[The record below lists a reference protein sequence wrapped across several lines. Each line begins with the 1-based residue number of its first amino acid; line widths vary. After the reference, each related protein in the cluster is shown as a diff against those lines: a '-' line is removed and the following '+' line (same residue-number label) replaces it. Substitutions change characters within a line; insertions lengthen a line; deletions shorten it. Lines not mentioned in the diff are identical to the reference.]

1 MKQCALIVILAW
13 LLGSYPAHAE
23 GFSAIDP
30 FGTERDLALS
40 SFAST
45 ADTARCDKE
54 QINKPLTLIGV
65 VDLSLCNNPQTRS
78 LWASARAQAAQIG
91 SSMSTYLPT
100 LSLTGNESQRVTR
113 AGGQAPAG
121 VSSRSIGASISYLLY
136 DFGTRAANVENAK
149 QLLIAAN
156 ATRDSTLQATFLNAV
171 QSYFSL
177 LSARANVRST
187 LAAEASARESL
198 SAAQAR
204 YLSGSATPADRLQAQ
219 TALSQATLNRITAEG
234 NAINAAGT
242 LANLMGFYASQPF
255 VLADSEESRPDPV
268 AEQEVGELIEKAR
281 RQRPDLAAAEAQIKA
296 AEAQLDAARAAGK
309 PSISISASS
318 SRFIDSGAPSSLQN
332 SVGLSVSV
340 PLFTGMRT
348 TYQTRAAEA
357 QLEIRIA
364 DRDRV
369 ANQIALDV
377 WKAWQTLQTN
387 SHALRSADDLL
398 AAAEQ
403 SEKMI
408 TGRYKAGLGN
418 ILDVLTAQTTLA
430 SARQQ
435 HIAARYAF
443 RSSRFALT
451 QAIGQLDMTQL
462 ETRP

>member
-1 MKQCALIVILAW
+1 MKQRALIVILAW
-13 LLGSYPAHAE
+13 LLGSYPVHAE
-23 GFSAIDP
+23 SFGAIDP
-30 FGTERDLALS
+30 FGTERDLTS
-40 SFAST
+40 PRFATT
-45 ADTARCDKE
+45 ADAARCDKE
-54 QINKPLTLIGV
+54 QINKPLTLTGI

-100 LSLTGNESQRVTR
+100 LSLTGSESQRVTR

-121 VSSRSIGASISYLLY
+121 ASSRSVGISINYLLY
-136 DFGTRAANVENAK
+136 DFGSRAASVENAK
-149 QLLIAAN
+149 QLLFAAN
-156 ATRDSTLQATFLNAV
+156 ATRDATLQATFLNAV

-177 LSARANVRST
+177 LSARASVQST
-187 LAAEASARESL
+187 LTAETSARESL

-204 YLSGSATPADRLQAQ
+204 HLNGSATPADRLQAQ

-242 LANLMGFYASQPF
+242 LSNLMGFYASQPF
-255 VLADSEESRPDPV
+255 ELANAEESRPDPV
-268 AEQEVGELIEKAR
+268 AEQGVGELIEQAR
-281 RQRPDLAAAEAQIKA
+281 RQRPDLSAAEAQIRA
-296 AEAQLDAARAAGK
+296 AEAQLAAARAAGK
-309 PSISISASS
+309 PSVSISASS
-318 SRFIDSGAPSSLQN
+318 NRLIDSGAPSSLQN
-332 SVGLSVSV
+332 NIGVSVSV
-340 PLFTGMRT
+340 QLFTGMRT

-357 QLEIRIA
+357 QLESRIA
-364 DRDRV
+364 DRDRI

-377 WKAWQTLQTN
+377 WRAWQTLQTN
-387 SHALRSADDLL
+387 SQALRSADDLL

-443 RSSRFALT
+443 QSSRFALT